1 MKEGYIKKED
11 RKKILLLTD
20 DIRVH
25 SGVATVGREIVT
37 NTAHRYNWVQLAGAI
52 QHPEKKQIVDLS
64 QATSTK
70 IGIDDASVL
79 LYPCDGYG
87 NPELLRDIIK
97 RESIDA
103 LFIITDPRY
112 FEWLFAMENEVRS
125 SIPIAYLNIWDDLP
139 APMYNREFYDSCD
152 ALFGISKQTE
162 NINRM
167 VLGEKRC
174 KDKVIEYIPHG
185 LDHKIFKPINK
196 FDKEYNKLKDSLEK
210 EGKMEFKLL
219 FNSRNIRRKCI
230 PDTILAWKYFL
241 DTLSKEKRDKCQLVL
256 HTTPVDEHG
265 TDLPEVIRFLFPEED
280 HNIVISPGKFSTE
293 QMSHLYNY
301 ADGTILLSSA
311 EGWGLA
317 LTESLL
323 TGTPIIANVTGG
335 MQDQMRFVDNKG
347 KWYTPNPDIP
357 SNHKKTYTKCGE
369 WALPVFPS
377 NLSLVG
383 SPKTPYIYDDRCSSE
398 EAALQIRTMYDM
410 GDKERKRIGKKG
422 MEWALSKEA
431 GFTSE
436 KMASRVVEG
445 MYELF
450 KTFTPRPKFTFT
462 NDKNENNKVLNHKL
476 VY

>member
-230 PDTILAWKYFL
+230 PDTILAWKYF
-241 DTLSKEKRDKCQLVL
+241 
-256 HTTPVDEHG
+256 
-265 TDLPEVIRFLFPEED
+265 
-280 HNIVISPGKFSTE
+280 
-293 QMSHLYNY
+293 
-301 ADGTILLSSA
+301 
-311 EGWGLA
+311 
-317 LTESLL
+317 
-323 TGTPIIANVTGG
+323 
-335 MQDQMRFVDNKG
+335 
-347 KWYTPNPDIP
+347 
-357 SNHKKTYTKCGE
+357 
-369 WALPVFPS
+369 
-377 NLSLVG
+377 
-383 SPKTPYIYDDRCSSE
+383 
-398 EAALQIRTMYDM
+398 
-410 GDKERKRIGKKG
+410 
-422 MEWALSKEA
+422 
-431 GFTSE
+431 
-436 KMASRVVEG
+436 
-445 MYELF
+445 
-450 KTFTPRPKFTFT
+450 
-462 NDKNENNKVLNHKL
+462 
-476 VY
+476 